1 MVSRKK
7 GNKMNRIAFPIL
19 LVFLFSMISASALAQ
34 SNVAYVDLQEAL
46 LSSKDGKS
54 IKAKLEKMAKKK
66 KAAIEKAQADLL
78 KEKETLEKQAEMMP
92 EKVRREKAMAF
103 QGKLAQLQESVATSQ
118 RELAEEEA
126 RLSKPIMNKI
136 RKEVEAIAKERGY
149 DLILEKG
156 TILYGA
162 SDRDL
167 TDELVKRLNRK

>member
-1 MVSRKK
+1 
-7 GNKMNRIAFPIL
+7 MNRIAFPIL
-19 LVFLFSMISASALAQ
+19 LVFLFTLFSASALAQ

-46 LSSKDGKS
+46 LSSKDGKN
-54 IKAKLEKMAKKK
+54 IKSKLEKLAKKK

-78 KEKETLEKQAEMMP
+78 KEKEALEKQAEMMS

-103 QGKLAQLQESVATSQ
+103 QGKLAQLQESVAVSQ

-136 RKEVEAIAKERGY
+136 RKEVESIAKERGY
-149 DLILEKG
+149 DLVLEKG
-156 TILYGA
+156 TILYGS

-167 TDELVKRLNRK
+167 TDELVKRLNKK